1 MGFQLVKKKNG
12 RAMKLDLFPLY
23 PQSKGALQSDTLLST
38 HSQSPG
44 KRRTSE
50 VNSRWRRPEQ
60 EVAEDSP

>member
-1 MGFQLVKKKNG
+1 
-12 RAMKLDLFPLY
+12 MKLDLFPLY